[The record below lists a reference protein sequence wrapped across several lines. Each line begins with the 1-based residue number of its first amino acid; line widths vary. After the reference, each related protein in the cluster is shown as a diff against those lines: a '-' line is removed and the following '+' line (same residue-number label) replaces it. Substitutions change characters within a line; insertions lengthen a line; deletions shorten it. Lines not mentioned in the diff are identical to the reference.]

1 MKTTRNKF
9 KPGEEFTMWR
19 LQKETTHMSLLELR
33 HVSKSF
39 GSYKALDNVSFNVEP
54 GRIVGLIGPNGAGK
68 STAMRAMTGLMRFD
82 SGEVIFDEQPVKFS
96 KTKALSK
103 MGNLIEYPSI
113 YPNFTAEDHMKYYAM
128 DSKDP
133 EDIHE
138 LMKLTGIDGPNFG
151 KRKAKHFSLGMKQRL
166 GIAIALVRKP
176 KLVILDEPMNGLDPQ
191 SVREIRSLIQ
201 HLAEKGIAFVISSH
215 LLDELQR
222 LADDVVIINKG
233 KIIRRATMAEFLSE
247 DKAQVKVKTS
257 DNHAMVLAAEA
268 AGWQV
273 KMSEDGEVLITA
285 ENGVNAQAVLAK
297 ATEAN
302 VEVQDIQT
310 GTVNLEDHLMEV
322 LSENSTRA

>member
-1 MKTTRNKF
+1 
-9 KPGEEFTMWR
+9 
-19 LQKETTHMSLLELR
+19 MSLLELR
-33 HVSKSF
+33 HVSKHF
-39 GSYKALDNVSFNVEP
+39 GSYKALDNVSFSVEP

-82 SGEVIFDEQPVKFS
+82 SGEVSFDDQPVKFS
-96 KTKALSK
+96 KTKALAK
-103 MGNLIEYPSI
+103 MGNLIEYPAI

-128 DSKDP
+128 DAKES

-176 KLVILDEPMNGLDPQ
+176 KLVVLDEPMNGLDPQ
-191 SVREIRSLIQ
+191 SVREIRALIQ
-201 HLAEKGIAFVISSH
+201 KLSDQGIAFLISSH

-233 KIIRRATMAEFLSE
+233 KVIRKTSMADFLSE

-257 DNHAMVLAAEA
+257 DNQAMVAAAEE
-268 AGWQV
+268 AGWSV
-273 KMSEDGEVLITA
+273 KENDQDEVLITA
-285 ENGVNAQAVLAK
+285 DDGVNAQAVLAK
-297 ATEAN
+297 ATAIN
-302 VEVQDIQT
+302 VDVLDIQT
-310 GTVNLEDHLMEV
+310 ATVNLEDHLMEV
-322 LSENSTRA
+322 LSDSDRDHA

>member
-1 MKTTRNKF
+1 
-9 KPGEEFTMWR
+9 
-19 LQKETTHMSLLELR
+19 MSLLELR
-33 HVSKSF
+33 HVSKHF
-39 GSYKALDNVSFNVEP
+39 GSYKALDNVSFSVEP

-82 SGEVIFDEQPVKFS
+82 SGEVSFDDQPVKFS
-96 KTKALSK
+96 KTKALAK
-103 MGNLIEYPSI
+103 MGNLIEYPAI

-128 DSKDP
+128 DAKES

-176 KLVILDEPMNGLDPQ
+176 KLVVLDEPMNGLDPQ
-191 SVREIRSLIQ
+191 SVREIRALIQ
-201 HLAEKGIAFVISSH
+201 KLSDQGIAFLISSH

-233 KIIRRATMAEFLSE
+233 KVIRKTSMADFLSE

-257 DNHAMVLAAEA
+257 DNQAMVAAAEE
-268 AGWQV
+268 AGWSV
-273 KMSEDGEVLITA
+273 KENDQDEVLITA
-285 ENGVNAQAVLAK
+285 DDGVNAQAVLAK
-297 ATEAN
+297 ATAIN
-302 VEVQDIQT
+302 VDVLDIQT
-310 GTVNLEDHLMEV
+310 ATVNLEDHLMEV
-322 LSENSTRA
+322 LSDSDRDRA